1 MNQVATLMALF
12 QRESWEHPNLIWRLP
27 VGLVILNVVL
37 AIASVSLG
45 LQYFGTENFKFEF
58 NSQDLSFDQGGPG
71 QAAATFFLLSYFLLS
86 QMVAIGYLLSALY
99 EERKDRSIL
108 FWKSLPVSDFQVV
121 LSKALMGL
129 VVIPGLYLLAAMLT
143 FMLVTVVLSLGMT
156 FLLPGTALFDGFL
169 MAGLAVVGEALRVFA
184 LQIIWGAPVFLW
196 VLLVSGLARGQPLI
210 WAMGIPLLVLVVEKS
225 LLSEARVFDWF
236 YAHATPLPF
245 AGAWNPMMGSA
256 SIDLAD
262 GFLAAGIGLIL
273 FGLTVFGRR
282 HFHEI

>member
-1 MNQVATLMALF
+1 MNQVTTLMALF

-169 MAGLAVVGEALRVFA
+169 MAGLAVGGEALRVFA

-236 YAHATPLPF
+236 YAHATPLLF

-273 FGLTVFGRR
+273 FVLTVFGRR

>member
-245 AGAWNPMMGSA
+245 AGVWNPIMGSA

>member
-1 MNQVATLMALF
+1 MNQVTTLMALF
-12 QRESWEHPNLIWRLP
+12 QRESWEHPNLIWRLL

-169 MAGLAVVGEALRVFA
+169 MAGLAVGGEALRVFA

-273 FGLTVFGRR
+273 FVLTVFGRR

>member
-1 MNQVATLMALF
+1 MNQVTTLMALF
-12 QRESWEHPNLIWRLP
+12 HRESWEHPNLIWRLP

-169 MAGLAVVGEALRVFA
+169 MAGLAVGGEALRVFA

-273 FGLTVFGRR
+273 FVLTVFGRR

>member
-1 MNQVATLMALF
+1 MNQVTTLMALF

-210 WAMGIPLLVLVVEKS
+210 LAMGIPLLVLVVEKS

-273 FGLTVFGRR
+273 FVLTVFGRR

>member
-1 MNQVATLMALF
+1 MNQVTTLMALF

-45 LQYFGTENFKFEF
+45 LQYFGTENFKIEF

-169 MAGLAVVGEALRVFA
+169 MAGLAVGGEALRVFA

-273 FGLTVFGRR
+273 FVLTVFGRR

>member
-1 MNQVATLMALF
+1 MNQITTLMALF

-169 MAGLAVVGEALRVFA
+169 MAGLAVGGEALRVFA

>member
-1 MNQVATLMALF
+1 MNQVTTLMALF

-129 VVIPGLYLLAAMLT
+129 VVIPSLYLLAAMLT

-169 MAGLAVVGEALRVFA
+169 MAGLAVGGEALRVFA

-273 FGLTVFGRR
+273 FVLTVFGRR

>member
-1 MNQVATLMALF
+1 MNQVTTLMALF

-225 LLSEARVFDWF
+225 LLSEARIFDWF

>member
-1 MNQVATLMALF
+1 MNQVTTLMALF

-256 SIDLAD
+256 SIDSAD

-273 FGLTVFGRR
+273 FVLTVFGRR

>member
-1 MNQVATLMALF
+1 MNQVTTLMALF

-169 MAGLAVVGEALRVFA
+169 MAGLAVGGEALRVFA

-225 LLSEARVFDWF
+225 LLYEARVFDWF

-273 FGLTVFGRR
+273 FVLTVFGRR

>member
-1 MNQVATLMALF
+1 MNQVTTLMALF

-45 LQYFGTENFKFEF
+45 LQYFGTENFKIEF

-169 MAGLAVVGEALRVFA
+169 MAGLAVGGEALRVFA

-236 YAHATPLPF
+236 YTHATPLPF

-273 FGLTVFGRR
+273 FVLTVFGRR

>member
-1 MNQVATLMALF
+1 MNQVTTLMALF

-45 LQYFGTENFKFEF
+45 LQYFGTENFKIEF

>member
-1 MNQVATLMALF
+1 MALF
-12 QRESWEHPNLIWRLP
+12 QRESWEHPNLIWRIP
-27 VGLVILNVVL
+27 VGLIILNVVL
-37 AIASVSLG
+37 AIASVSFG

-58 NSQDLSFDQGGPG
+58 NSQGLSFDQGGPG
-71 QAAATFFLLSYFLLS
+71 QAAATFFILSYFLLG

-129 VVIPGLYLLAAMLT
+129 VVIPGLYWLAAMLT
-143 FMLVTVVLSLGMT
+143 FLLVTLVLSLGMT

-169 MAGLAVVGEALRVFA
+169 MAGLAVVGESLRVFA

-225 LLSEARVFDWF
+225 LLSEARVFEWF

-273 FGLTVFGRR
+273 FVLTVFGRR

>member
-1 MNQVATLMALF
+1 MNQVTTLMALF
-12 QRESWEHPNLIWRLP
+12 QRESWEHPNLFWRLP

-273 FGLTVFGRR
+273 FVLTVFGRR

>member
-1 MNQVATLMALF
+1 MALF

-169 MAGLAVVGEALRVFA
+169 MAGLAVGGEALRMFA

>member
-1 MNQVATLMALF
+1 MNQVTTLMALF

-169 MAGLAVVGEALRVFA
+169 MAGLAVGGEALRVFA

-196 VLLVSGLARGQPLI
+196 VLLVYGLARGQPLI

-273 FGLTVFGRR
+273 FVLTVFGRR

>member
-1 MNQVATLMALF
+1 MNQVTTLMALF

-143 FMLVTVVLSLGMT
+143 FLLVTLVLSLGMT

-169 MAGLAVVGEALRVFA
+169 MAGLAVVGESLRVFA

-225 LLSEARVFDWF
+225 LLSEARVFEWF

-273 FGLTVFGRR
+273 FVLTVFGRR

>member
-1 MNQVATLMALF
+1 MNQVTTLMALF

-27 VGLVILNVVL
+27 VGLVLLNVVL

-169 MAGLAVVGEALRVFA
+169 MAGLAVGGEALRMFA

>member
-1 MNQVATLMALF
+1 MNQVTTLMALF

-58 NSQDLSFDQGGPG
+58 NSQNLSFDQGGPG

>member
-1 MNQVATLMALF
+1 MNQVTTLMALF

-86 QMVAIGYLLSALY
+86 QMVAFGYLLSALY

-129 VVIPGLYLLAAMLT
+129 VVIPGLYWLAAMLT
-143 FMLVTVVLSLGMT
+143 FLLVTLVLSLGMT

-169 MAGLAVVGEALRVFA
+169 MAGLAVGGEALRVFA

-225 LLSEARVFDWF
+225 LLSEARIFDWF

-273 FGLTVFGRR
+273 FVLTVFGRR

>member
-1 MNQVATLMALF
+1 MNQVTTLMALF
-12 QRESWEHPNLIWRLP
+12 QRESWEHPNLIWRIP
-27 VGLVILNVVL
+27 VGLIILNVVL
-37 AIASVSLG
+37 AIASVSFG

-58 NSQDLSFDQGGPG
+58 NSQGLSFDQGGPG
-71 QAAATFFLLSYFLLS
+71 QAAATFFILSYFLLS

-169 MAGLAVVGEALRVFA
+169 MAGLAVGGEALRVFA

-273 FGLTVFGRR
+273 FVLTVFGRR

>member
-1 MNQVATLMALF
+1 MNQVTTLMALF

-58 NSQDLSFDQGGPG
+58 DSQDLSFDQGGPG

-169 MAGLAVVGEALRVFA
+169 MAGLAVGGEALRVFA

-273 FGLTVFGRR
+273 FVLTVFGRR

>member
-1 MNQVATLMALF
+1 MNQVTTLMALF

-45 LQYFGTENFKFEF
+45 LEYFGTENFKFEF

-169 MAGLAVVGEALRVFA
+169 MAGLAVGGEALRVFA

-273 FGLTVFGRR
+273 FVLTVFGRR

>member
-1 MNQVATLMALF
+1 MNQVTTLMALF

-156 FLLPGTALFDGFL
+156 FLLPGSALFDGFL
-169 MAGLAVVGEALRVFA
+169 MAGLAVGGEALRVFA

-273 FGLTVFGRR
+273 FVLTVFGRR

>member
-1 MNQVATLMALF
+1 MNQVTTLMALF

-37 AIASVSLG
+37 AIVSVSLG

-129 VVIPGLYLLAAMLT
+129 VVIPSLYLLAAMLT

-169 MAGLAVVGEALRVFA
+169 MAGLAVGGEALRVFA

-273 FGLTVFGRR
+273 FVLTVFGRR

>member
-1 MNQVATLMALF
+1 MALF

-169 MAGLAVVGEALRVFA
+169 MAGLAVGGEALRVFA

>member
-1 MNQVATLMALF
+1 MNQVTTLMALF

-169 MAGLAVVGEALRVFA
+169 MARLAVVGEALRVFA

-210 WAMGIPLLVLVVEKS
+210 WAMWIPLLVLVVEKS

>member
-1 MNQVATLMALF
+1 MNQVTTLMALF

-169 MAGLAVVGEALRVFA
+169 MAGLAVGGEALRMFA

>member
-1 MNQVATLMALF
+1 MNQVTTLMALF

-86 QMVAIGYLLSALY
+86 QMVAISYLLSALY

-169 MAGLAVVGEALRVFA
+169 MAGLAVGGEALRVFA

>member
-1 MNQVATLMALF
+1 MNQVTTLMALF

-169 MAGLAVVGEALRVFA
+169 MAGLAVVGEALRVSA

-273 FGLTVFGRR
+273 FVLTVFGRR

>member
-1 MNQVATLMALF
+1 MNQVTTLMALF

-169 MAGLAVVGEALRVFA
+169 MAGLAVGGEALRVFA

-245 AGAWNPMMGSA
+245 AGAWNPLMGSA

>member
-1 MNQVATLMALF
+1 MNQVTTLMALF

-58 NSQDLSFDQGGPG
+58 NSQNLSFDQGGPG

-169 MAGLAVVGEALRVFA
+169 MAGLAVGGEALRVFA

-273 FGLTVFGRR
+273 FVLTVFGRR

>member
-1 MNQVATLMALF
+1 MNQVTTLMALF

-37 AIASVSLG
+37 AIVSVSLG

-71 QAAATFFLLSYFLLS
+71 QAAATFFLISYFLLS

-169 MAGLAVVGEALRVFA
+169 MAGLAVGGEALRVFA

-273 FGLTVFGRR
+273 FVLTVFGRR

>member
-1 MNQVATLMALF
+1 MNQVTTLMALF

-169 MAGLAVVGEALRVFA
+169 MAGLAVGGEALRVFA

-273 FGLTVFGRR
+273 FVLTVFGRR

>member
-1 MNQVATLMALF
+1 MNQVTTLMALF

-71 QAAATFFLLSYFLLS
+71 QAAATFFILSYFLLS

>member
-1 MNQVATLMALF
+1 MNQVTTLMALF

-169 MAGLAVVGEALRVFA
+169 MAGLAVGGEALRVFA

-273 FGLTVFGRR
+273 FVLTVF
-282 HFHEI
+282 

>member
-1 MNQVATLMALF
+1 MALF

-129 VVIPGLYLLAAMLT
+129 VVIPSLYLLAAMLT

-169 MAGLAVVGEALRVFA
+169 MAGLAVGGEALRVFA